1 MTLRHLEI
9 FAAVCDQGSFTRR
22 IDIRIMAQPAVSLAI
37 RELEVFYNV
46 RLFQRMN
53 RRVYLTEAGSTL
65 RQYADTVLS
74 QMRESVEVLRESGAG
89 GTCAFGVHVTLG
101 ETRLAELLA
110 RLAREVPEVRVRAWV
125 NNSRETER
133 MILDNRL
140 DFAVVDN
147 VTLSPQYLVEP
158 LCGEDLA
165 AVCAPEYLPGRE
177 SLTLAE
183 LAEERLLLRER
194 GSGTRNSVDAE
205 FQRLGASPRAGS
217 GEHQHRQPAVLRPGG
232 AGHHTAAPVSGG
244 GRSGRRRPPGAG
256 GGGRRLPA
264 DLLPGAP
271 PEQVPDRRHGAG
283 DRRPAGLPPGPAG
296 GRGVKNRRST
306 ERLLRT
312 GTGTGRMGTGD
323 GYGQGKDRG
332 ADRGGPEG
340 EEHDPAGT
348 GGGPPRVGPGSQ

>member
-1 MTLRHLEI
+1 MTRKHLTV
-9 FAAVCDQGSFTRR
+9 FTQACRLQSFSKAAQALGTT
-22 IDIRIMAQPAVSLAI
+22 QPAVSLAI
-37 RELEVFYNV
+37 RELEEHYGTK
-46 RLFQRMN
+46 LFERMN

-110 RLAREVPEVRVRAWV
+110 RLAREVPEVRVRAWI

-147 VTLSPQYLVEP
+147 VTLSPHYLVEP

-205 FQRLGASPRAGS
+205 FQRLGASPAPAVESISTASLLSCARAGLGITLLPRS
-217 GEHQHRQPAVLRPGG
+217 LVEADLAGGALRELAVEGGAFRRTYFLVHHRSKYLTGGMERVIAVLRDCL
-232 AGHHTAAPVSGG
+232 
-244 GRSGRRRPPGAG
+244 R
-256 GGGRRLPA
+256 
-264 DLLPGAP
+264 D
-271 PEQVPDRRHGAG
+271 
-283 DRRPAGLPPGPAG
+283 RPAA
-296 GRGVKNRRST
+296 
-306 ERLLRT
+306 E
-312 GTGTGRMGTGD
+312 
-323 GYGQGKDRG
+323 
-332 ADRGGPEG
+332 A
-340 EEHDPAGT
+340 
-348 GGGPPRVGPGSQ
+348 

>member
-9 FAAVCDQGSFTRR
+9 FAAVCDQGSFTRAAEKLN
-22 IDIRIMAQPAVSLAI
+22 MAQPAVSLAI

-147 VTLSPQYLVEP
+147 VTLSPHYLVEP

-194 GSGTRNSVDAE
+194 GSGTRNRVDAE
-205 FQRLGASPRAGS
+205 LQRLGAAPAPAVESISTASLLSCARAGLGITLLPRS
-217 GEHQHRQPAVLRPGG
+217 LVEADLAGGALRELAVEGGAFRRTYFLVRHRSKYLTGGMERVIAVLRDCL
-232 AGHHTAAPVSGG
+232 
-244 GRSGRRRPPGAG
+244 R
-256 GGGRRLPA
+256 
-264 DLLPGAP
+264 D
-271 PEQVPDRRHGAG
+271 
-283 DRRPAGLPPGPAG
+283 RPAA
-296 GRGVKNRRST
+296 
-306 ERLLRT
+306 E
-312 GTGTGRMGTGD
+312 
-323 GYGQGKDRG
+323 
-332 ADRGGPEG
+332 A
-340 EEHDPAGT
+340 
-348 GGGPPRVGPGSQ
+348 